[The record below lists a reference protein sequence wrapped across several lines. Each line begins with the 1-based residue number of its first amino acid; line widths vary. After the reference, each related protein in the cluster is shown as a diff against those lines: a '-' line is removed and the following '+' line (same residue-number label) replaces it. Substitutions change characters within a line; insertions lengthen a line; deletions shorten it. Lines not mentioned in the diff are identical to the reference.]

1 LAQACQGGRTRQDPV
16 QKHRRNAKSIV
27 LPLAGSAIDNPMSNL
42 IVLDFD
48 GIHTADEV
56 LNKLRSLQKEHLID
70 LEDACVV
77 ERDKDGKVHIKQAV
91 NLTALGAARGGSM
104 GALWGTLVGILFL
117 NPLAGMAIGAVAGAS
132 AGALSGSLTAYGIDD
147 DFVKKLGE
155 TIPVDSSALFVL
167 VKSVTED
174 KVLAEIEPYKPRVL
188 KTSLSNEDE
197 AKLKAALSKAA

>member
-1 LAQACQGGRTRQDPV
+1 
-16 QKHRRNAKSIV
+16 
-27 LPLAGSAIDNPMSNL
+27 MSTL

-56 LNKLRSLQKEHLID
+56 LNRVRSLQKEHLVD

-77 ERDKDGKVHIKQAV
+77 ERDGAGKIHIKQAV
-91 NLTALGAARGGSM
+91 NLTAVGATSGGAW
-104 GALWGTLVGILFL
+104 GVLWGGLVGLLFL
-117 NPLAGMAIGAVAGAS
+117 NPLAGMAVGALVGAGT
-132 AGALSGSLTAYGIDD
+132 GALSGSLANYGIGN

-155 TIPVDSSALFVL
+155 TIPVNSSALFVL

-197 AKLKAALSKAA
+197 ARLKAALSKAA

>member
-1 LAQACQGGRTRQDPV
+1 
-16 QKHRRNAKSIV
+16 
-27 LPLAGSAIDNPMSNL
+27 MSNL

-56 LNKLRSLQKEHLID
+56 LNKVRSLQKEHLVD

-77 ERDKDGKVHIKQAV
+77 ERDGAGKIHIKQAV
-91 NLTALGAARGGSM
+91 NLTAVGATSGGAW
-104 GALWGTLVGILFL
+104 GVLWGGLVGLLFL
-117 NPLAGMAIGAVAGAS
+117 NPLAGMAVGGLVGAGT
-132 AGALSGSLTAYGIDD
+132 GALSGSLANYGISN

-155 TIPVDSSALFVL
+155 TIPVNSSALFVL

-197 AKLKAALSKAA
+197 ARLKAALSKAA